1 MGFFRIQEPFMRPC
15 LGNEAR
21 KAVEQW
27 HYSHVCPAFTFGYS
41 FFTPDSRF
49 IGVVLFG
56 RGANRNI
63 GSPYGLEQSQVLE
76 LVRVALNGLQGHGN
90 TSRIVAAAIR
100 QVRKDA
106 GPALKMLVSYSDQDQ
121 GHAGT
126 IYWATNWVYAGQTGK
141 YRDGW
146 VTPSGQFIRNRS
158 SDGLTASK
166 GLGGAQ
172 KLKRLRESTARG
184 SCPTTHWAG
193 TGTCTHSQ
201 RT

>member
-1 MGFFRIQEPFMRPC
+1 MGFFRIQMGFFRIQEPFMRPC

-106 GPALKMLVSYSDQDQ
+106 GASLKMLVSYSDQDQ

-126 IYWATNWVYAGQTGK
+126 IYQATNWVYAGQTGK

-166 GLGGAQ
+166 GLGG
-172 KLKRLRESTARG
+172 LKN
-184 SCPTTHWAG
+184 
-193 TGTCTHSQ
+193 
-201 RT
+201 

>member
-41 FFTPDSRF
+41 FFTPDSKF

-106 GPALKMLVSYSDQDQ
+106 GPSLRMLVSYSDQDQ

-126 IYWATNWVYAGQTGK
+126 IYQATNWVYAGQTGK

-146 VTPSGQFIRNRS
+146 TLPSGQFIRNRS

-172 KLKRLRESTARG
+172 KLKKLRESMARG